1 MGFSSLESRFHS
13 LPTEHFWQ
21 LTSSFD
27 EKQWVIQIRQSLED
41 EELEEKDNGVEDNE
55 VKVCIFNVPKPLMA
69 IDPNSYTPNEV
80 SIGPYHH
87 WRVELYEMG
96 RHKIA
101 AAKRAQNRLQSR
113 NFRDLVDKMTK
124 YEQKTRACYHK
135 FLNLNSETWA
145 WMLAMDASFLLE
157 FLQTCTITK
166 EYSLSRTSS
175 KLSCSVDYDGRKP
188 TDNAILRDIVMLE
201 NQIPLFILRNM
212 LAYQYTFV
220 EPSQVLASMLLELY
234 NYLSPFKGKKE
245 VKDVQAL
252 VPECFHLLDF
262 LYRMITPIL
271 ANNPS
276 EIMEDDHNHKEPTK
290 QHVERNFKHSFYPV
304 RELGKQIWKILS
316 KLNSGP
322 AHLYRIIVGSRPLQV
337 IFKLPWTII
346 SKLPGIGILLKPL
359 EHLCSLITGKEEDDD
374 DSPEEGS
381 SRTHGKDKLPLLEE
395 ISIPSVSELT
405 KSGVRF
411 SRSDGIS
418 AVAFDTKAVKFHLP
432 TITLDVNSEVVLR
445 NLVAYE
451 ASKPSGGL
459 VFTRFVDLM
468 NGIIDTEEDVELL
481 TAAGII
487 RNHLKSNAEVTKLW
501 NGMSKSIKSTKVPFL
516 DKAIEDVN
524 RYYSSRWKVKAMK
537 LVKKYVFASWP
548 LLTLLA
554 TILLLALTALQ
565 AFCSVYSCSR
575 FSRYLNTAEA

>member
-1 MGFSSLESRFHS
+1 MSFFSLDSRFHF
-13 LPTEHFWQ
+13 LPTEHSWQ

-27 EKQWVIQIRQSLED
+27 ENQWVIQIRQSLED
-41 EELEEKDNGVEDNE
+41 VGEIEEEDNE
-55 VKVCIFNVPKPLMA
+55 VKVCVFNVPKPLKA
-69 IDPNSYTPNEV
+69 IDPNSYTPQEV

-87 WRVELYEMG
+87 WREELHEMR

-101 AAKRAQNRLQSR
+101 AAKRAQDRLQSLK
-113 NFRDLVDKMTK
+113 FRDLVDKITK
-124 YEQKTRACYHK
+124 YEQKTRECYHK
-135 FLNLNSETWA
+135 YLNLKGETLA

-157 FLQTCTITK
+157 VLQTCAITK
-166 EYSLSRTSS
+166 KYSLFRTSS
-175 KLSCSVDYDGRKP
+175 KLSCSVEYDGRKP

-201 NQIPLFILRNM
+201 NQVPLFILRNM
-212 LAYQYTFV
+212 LAYQYTSV
-220 EPSQVLASMLLELY
+220 EPAQVLASMLLALY
-234 NYLSPFKGKKE
+234 EYLSPFKGKKKE
-245 VKDVQAL
+245 KDSQAL

-271 ANNPS
+271 ANPS
-276 EIMEDDHNHKEPTK
+276 EIIEDDHTHKEPTK
-290 QHVERNFKHSFYPV
+290 QHVERNFEHSFYPV

-322 AHLYRIIVGSRPLQV
+322 AHLYRIIVGFRPLQV

-374 DSPEEGS
+374 DAPEEGS
-381 SRTHGKDKLPLLEE
+381 SGTHWKDKLPLLEE

-405 KSGVRF
+405 NSGVRF
-411 SRSDGIS
+411 SPGDGIS
-418 AVAFDTKAVKFHLP
+418 AVAFDTKAAKFCLP

-451 ASKPSGGL
+451 ASKPSGGS
-459 VFTRFVDLM
+459 VFTRFIDLM
-468 NGIIDTEEDVELL
+468 NGIIDTDEDVELL

-524 RYYSSRWKVKAMK
+524 KYYSSRWKVKASK
-537 LVKKYVFASWP
+537 LVKKYVFGSWP
-548 LLTLLA
+548 FLTLLA